1 MDSFTLQFREIIEIA
16 KLLKSDI
23 IYIIG
28 NTIFGTDSNFT
39 YLKQMTF
46 ENTLGINI
54 CYEQKL
60 MNDFIK
66 LCTNTI
72 TLENNSLMS
81 NIEVLCVNNENHIRN
96 IVNLNNKINQI
107 VLNNHNT
114 MNVDN
119 ARDNQEFENAI
130 SLKTAQ
136 GIGLYR
142 VSEDYILSI
151 FKGLL
156 PINKKD
162 KTSLSIYDVD
172 YNRFLTRFVISKPKN
187 KVIIVNVMYLKI
199 R

>member
-1 MDSFTLQFREIIEIA
+1 
-16 KLLKSDI
+16 
-23 IYIIG
+23 
-28 NTIFGTDSNFT
+28 
-39 YLKQMTF
+39 MTF

-81 NIEVLCVNNENHIRN
+81 NIEVLYVNNENHIRN

-107 VLNNHNT
+107 VLNNYNNL
-114 MNVDN
+114 NVDN

-142 VSEDYILSI
+142 ISEEYILSI

>member
-81 NIEVLCVNNENHIRN
+81 NIEVLYVNNENHIRN

-107 VLNNHNT
+107 VLNNHNS

>member
-1 MDSFTLQFREIIEIA
+1 MDNFTLQFREIIEIA

-28 NTIFGTDSNFT
+28 NTIYGTDSNFT

-81 NIEVLCVNNENHIRN
+81 NIEVLHINNQNHIRN
-96 IVNLNNKINQI
+96 IVELDNKINQI
-107 VLNNHNT
+107 VLNNHNS

-119 ARDNQEFENAI
+119 ARDNEEFENAI

-142 VSEDYILSI
+142 VSEEYILSI

>member
-28 NTIFGTDSNFT
+28 NTIYGTDSNFT

-46 ENTLGINI
+46 ENTVGINI

-81 NIEVLCVNNENHIRN
+81 NIEVLYINNENHIRN

-107 VLNNHNT
+107 VLNNYNNL
-114 MNVDN
+114 NVDN

-142 VSEDYILSI
+142 VSEEYILSI

>member
-28 NTIFGTDSNFT
+28 NTIYGTDSNFT

-81 NIEVLCVNNENHIRN
+81 NIEVLYVNNENHIRN

-107 VLNNHNT
+107 VLNNYNNL
-114 MNVDN
+114 NVDN

-142 VSEDYILSI
+142 ISEEYILSI